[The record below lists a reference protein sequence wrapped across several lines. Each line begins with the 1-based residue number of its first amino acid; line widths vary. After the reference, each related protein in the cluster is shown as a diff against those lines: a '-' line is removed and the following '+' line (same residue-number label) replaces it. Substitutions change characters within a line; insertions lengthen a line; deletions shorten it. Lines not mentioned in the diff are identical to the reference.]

1 MLPHLCTNA
10 CETLCRND
18 DLGETE
24 SGMIVEIE
32 AKLCPTVVA
41 QKDEYRHELGTESKR
56 DRDEI
61 PMIPSRTREDSLLA
75 KIGKNIG
82 MAVAPVRSTVP
93 LCHHSGRPPHARAP
107 HAGRMTSSRQVSW
120 LAGHGPSPPSQA
132 LLHKAQWQT

>member
-1 MLPHLCTNA
+1 
-10 CETLCRND
+10 
-18 DLGETE
+18 
-24 SGMIVEIE
+24 MIVEIE

-82 MAVAPVRSTVP
+82 MAVAPVRSTVFP
-93 LCHHSGRPPHARAP
+93 LPPQRKTAPCARPARRKDDVAQ
-107 HAGRMTSSRQVSW
+107 ADL
-120 LAGHGPSPPSQA
+120 LARGS
-132 LLHKAQWQT
+132 